1 MGKPS
6 TLIFSKPNRN
16 NFNFIDLYYKKPF
29 LKQYQS
35 TGYNNPIHMNKKAS
49 DVGGTWVWIF
59 VRLIFLRI
67 SFITIIVSS

>member
-49 DVGGTWVWIF
+49 DVGGTWV
-59 VRLIFLRI
+59 
-67 SFITIIVSS
+67 